1 MPVRPDGRNQREES
15 FRRVGSW
22 SQQVFR
28 QDGDASPSRWAKSA
42 RRKFPPSGILVSTSF
57 STRWGCQSVPMG
69 EISEKKVSAEWDL
82 GLNKFFDKMGM
93 PVKSAAPKA
102 NERAIAAVHANLWQ
116 RCADSEDDSR
126 PMLVLADNIVMS
138 RELGKN
144 LKRFISVVE
153 KVTKDPRDRV
163 ALVFLT
169 VSAEPTEWCPQWLPT
184 DLKASGGEPI
194 VLREAP
200 FVCGSAAYLIWPAG
214 ARQLVG
220 TLPINAPLD
229 LYIAR
234 HTYQ

>member
-93 PVKSAAPKA
+93 PVRPDGRNQREESFRRVGSWSQQVFRQDGDASQKFST
-102 NERAIAAVHANLWQ
+102 ESQRAGHCSSPCQLMAAV
-116 RCADSEDDSR
+116 C
-126 PMLVLADNIVMS
+126 
-138 RELGKN
+138 
-144 LKRFISVVE
+144 
-153 KVTKDPRDRV
+153 
-163 ALVFLT
+163 
-169 VSAEPTEWCPQWLPT
+169 
-184 DLKASGGEPI
+184 
-194 VLREAP
+194 
-200 FVCGSAAYLIWPAG
+200 
-214 ARQLVG
+214 
-220 TLPINAPLD
+220 
-229 LYIAR
+229 
-234 HTYQ
+234 